1 MGDIV
6 IAMPKH
12 EDANRIRDAI
22 KRSGLWEEIV
32 ICSSGAETLRI
43 IENQDVSLVI
53 CMKSLGDMR
62 YEELANYISSRVN
75 ILLLTKDATL
85 APFSSS
91 IVKLLIPFRPSDL
104 IASVKT
110 LLPSSYYER
119 RKNTKPKQNRSPE
132 EKKILDKAQGI
143 LMERNLMTEP
153 EAFRYIQKSSMDAGR
168 TLIES
173 AQMIIT
179 MSNFDL

>member
-6 IAMPKH
+6 IAMPKQ

-22 KRSGLWEEIV
+22 KRSGLWEEIY
-32 ICSSGAETLRI
+32 ICSSGAETLRVV
-43 IENQDVSLVI
+43 ENQDVSLVI

-75 ILLLTKDATL
+75 ILLLTKDAAL

-104 IASVKT
+104 VTSVKT

-119 RKNTKPKQNRSPE
+119 RKKPSTKPKRTPE
-132 EKKILDKAQGI
+132 EQEILDKAKSI
-143 LMERNLMTEP
+143 LMERNFMTEP
-153 EAFRYIQKSSMDAGR
+153 EAFRYIQKNSMDAGR

-179 MSNFDL
+179 MNNYDL

>member
-12 EDANRIRDAI
+12 EDANRIRDVI
-22 KRSGLWEEIV
+22 KRSGLWEEII
-32 ICSSGAETLRI
+32 ICTSGAETLRVV
-43 IENQDVSLVI
+43 ENQDVSLVI

-75 ILLLTKDATL
+75 ILLLTKDAAL

-91 IVKLLIPFRPSDL
+91 IIKLLIPFRPSDL

-119 RKNTKPKQNRSPE
+119 KKKPKSKPQRSAE
-132 EKKILDKAQGI
+132 EQEIIDRAKSI
-143 LMERNLMTEP
+143 LMERNFMTEP
-153 EAFRYIQKSSMDAGR
+153 EAFRYIQKNSMDAGR
-168 TLIES
+168 TLVES

-179 MSNFDL
+179 MNAYDL